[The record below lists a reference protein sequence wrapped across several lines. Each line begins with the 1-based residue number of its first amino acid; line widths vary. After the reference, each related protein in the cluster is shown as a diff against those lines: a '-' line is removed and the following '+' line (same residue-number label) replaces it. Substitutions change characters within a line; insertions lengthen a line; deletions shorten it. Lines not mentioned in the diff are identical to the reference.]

1 MFNIDTLQI
10 YSLII
15 YDYGN
20 FEADAIIFVSC
31 MVL

>member
-15 YDYGN
+15 CDYGN
-20 FEADAIIFVSC
+20 FEANDIIFVSR